1 MSAQASRRR
10 CLLGRGRAF
19 DASVLEFSSS
29 INALEAGFLKRLC
42 KLRIHNWEWR
52 PLWTALLR
60 VSPLWTLQRASIRTD
75 RVNGRLQT
83 FEHPGC
89 SHELARKP
97 SLLSRTQRNRHKPGY
112 RRRARG
118 TSGAYAHA
126 SLAMDTFL
134 ELRGLAPADCR
145 CVGAGLC
152 LGPTVTRPLRKST
165 AAEGHCNGEAI

>member
-1 MSAQASRRR
+1 MCLCTCRERILFAIQMSAQASRRR

-75 RVNGRLQT
+75 RVNDVCRPLSILAVHT
-83 FEHPGC
+83 NLPG
-89 SHELARKP
+89 
-97 SLLSRTQRNRHKPGY
+97 SRASSAEP
-112 RRRARG
+112 RG
-118 TSGAYAHA
+118 TGTSQ
-126 SLAMDTFL
+126 DTGGERVVL
-134 ELRGLAPADCR
+134 
-145 CVGAGLC
+145 AGLM
-152 LGPTVTRPLRKST
+152 PTLRLPWTRFW
-165 AAEGHCNGEAI
+165 N